1 MRKEETRLLL
11 RWITFMAFLLILAV
25 VSWNVISQSAALYRT
40 TPEFRKMNLV
50 ELTLVNDDGESVQ
63 FEARAADEEDERSA
77 GFAHVG
83 AGVIRRTVI
92 LWMIDRETTV
102 TFKTENVEAPIE
114 LAYLND
120 EGTVLEIL
128 EGKPHSQDP
137 ISFGLSVQFVLE
149 APAGF
154 FETRHISK
162 NGSVLSAE
170 TLKMLQELLAGGSF

>member
-11 RWITFMAFLLILAV
+11 RWVTFIVFLLILAGV
-25 VSWNVISQSAALYRT
+25 TWHVISQSAALYRT
-40 TPEFRKMNLV
+40 TPEFRKMGLV
-50 ELTLVNDDGESVQ
+50 DLTLLNDEGQPVQ
-63 FEARAADEEDERSA
+63 FEVRVADEEDERSA

-102 TFKTENVEAPIE
+102 TFKTEDVEAPIE

-128 EGKPHSQDP
+128 SGQPHSQEP

-154 FETRHISK
+154 FKARSISK
-162 NGSVLSAE
+162 NGSALSAQS
-170 TLKMLQELLAGGSF
+170 LQMLQDLLAKTP